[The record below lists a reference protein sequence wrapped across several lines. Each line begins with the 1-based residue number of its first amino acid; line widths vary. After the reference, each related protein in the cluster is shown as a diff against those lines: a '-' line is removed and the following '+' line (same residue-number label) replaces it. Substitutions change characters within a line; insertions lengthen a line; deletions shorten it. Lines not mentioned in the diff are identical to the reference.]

1 MGQIRKLMTVL
12 PRTVK
17 PGDSIVDAAKL
28 MRGEDTGIAPI
39 VDGDRLVG
47 VITDRDIAVKVV
59 AEGRDPKTTN
69 VEEVASTNLVT
80 VDPQQTLDE
89 ALQLMGRHQLRRL
102 PVVEDDGRLVGIVAQ
117 ADVARHLDQER
128 IGELVGQISEG
139 A

>member
-17 PGDSIVDAAKL
+17 TGDSVVDAAKL
-28 MRGEDTGIAPI
+28 MRGEDSGIAPI

-59 AEGRDPKTTN
+59 AEGRDPKTTK

-80 VDPQQTLDE
+80 VDPHQTLDE

-128 IGELVGQISEG
+128 IGELVGQISER